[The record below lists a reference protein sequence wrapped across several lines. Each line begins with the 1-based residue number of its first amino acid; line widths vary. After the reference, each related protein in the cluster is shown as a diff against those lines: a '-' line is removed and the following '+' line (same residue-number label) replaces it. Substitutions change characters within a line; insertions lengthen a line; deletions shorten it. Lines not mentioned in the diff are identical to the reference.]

1 VLHLPDPIPD
11 ADQPPAGATL
21 ASFHAALLDAVDQSV
36 ILTDLEG
43 RIQTWNAGASRIFGY
58 TSDQMLG
65 RSVAELYPDLDAV
78 TLARDLGRIL
88 AGRDFVGEW
97 PGRSRDGSQVWVRI
111 RATLVRGAGGE
122 PVGFLGVARDVTEL
136 REAEAALARDRAGLQ
151 LIADTAPAYI
161 IRCDAKRRYTFANH
175 AYAERFGLAPE
186 LVVGKFI
193 WEVVGDDAY
202 AELRPHV
209 DRVLA
214 GSRVEFESMVPY
226 ERIGRQYIHCAVA
239 PELDAA
245 GQVAGLVA
253 VITDIS
259 DRKRADLALRESEAR
274 LTLAKEA
281 AGLALWSWD
290 PATGETSFSPEFH
303 ALYGLL
309 PDATLSFEEWRDRFL
324 HPDDRAAVLEE
335 LEAALRGPRPF
346 DGQFRIVRPGG
357 EVRWVVA
364 RGRLMQNGGDHGSR
378 LMGVTFDVTRRR
390 EADLRLQ
397 QLDRL
402 DTVARLAGGVA
413 HEANNQMA
421 VVLGAAGFILRRD
434 DLPEPVRQDA
444 VFIRD
449 AAERTAAITQQL
461 LAFSRRQVI
470 RPRVLDL
477 NATVLAFEIIL
488 RRTLGPAVAL
498 TVDLAD
504 EPSRVR
510 VDEGQLQQVLL
521 NLTLNS
527 RDAMPNGGTLRI
539 ETRRIT
545 LAPGE
550 PALPGVLVRPGPY
563 VELAVR
569 DTGVGMDR
577 TTMAHLFEPFFTT
590 KGVGRGTG
598 LGLASVYGIVKQS
611 QGYVVAESAP
621 GAGTTMRVLLP
632 LADDPLA
639 PADPAPARSEGGQGT
654 VLVVD
659 DEPVVRAMMGR
670 ALQQAGYAVLQA
682 ESADA
687 AMARAEEH
695 AGEIHVLVS
704 DLVMPGMSGHELA
717 ERLAAR
723 HPGLGVLFVSGFPGE
738 EVERRGLLESGRP
751 FLAKPFTP
759 EMLVE
764 RVRAVLD
771 ALSGPAQTI
780 RA

>member
-1 VLHLPDPIPD
+1 
-11 ADQPPAGATL
+11 
-21 ASFHAALLDAVDQSV
+21 
-36 ILTDLEG
+36 
-43 RIQTWNAGASRIFGY
+43 
-58 TSDQMLG
+58 
-65 RSVAELYPDLDAV
+65 
-78 TLARDLGRIL
+78 
-88 AGRDFVGEW
+88 
-97 PGRSRDGSQVWVRI
+97 
-111 RATLVRGAGGE
+111 
-122 PVGFLGVARDVTEL
+122 
-136 REAEAALARDRAGLQ
+136 
-151 LIADTAPAYI
+151 
-161 IRCDAKRRYTFANH
+161 
-175 AYAERFGLAPE
+175 
-186 LVVGKFI
+186 
-193 WEVVGDDAY
+193 
-202 AELRPHV
+202 
-209 DRVLA
+209 
-214 GSRVEFESMVPY
+214 
-226 ERIGRQYIHCAVA
+226 
-239 PELDAA
+239 
-245 GQVAGLVA
+245 
-253 VITDIS
+253 
-259 DRKRADLALRESEAR
+259 
-274 LTLAKEA
+274 
-281 AGLALWSWD
+281 
-290 PATGETSFSPEFH
+290 
-303 ALYGLL
+303 
-309 PDATLSFEEWRDRFL
+309 
-324 HPDDRAAVLEE
+324 
-335 LEAALRGPRPF
+335 
-346 DGQFRIVRPGG
+346 
-357 EVRWVVA
+357 
-364 RGRLMQNGGDHGSR
+364 
-378 LMGVTFDVTRRR
+378 
-390 EADLRLQ
+390 
-397 QLDRL
+397 
-402 DTVARLAGGVA
+402 
-413 HEANNQMA
+413 
-421 VVLGAAGFILRRD
+421 
-434 DLPEPVRQDA
+434 
-444 VFIRD
+444 
-449 AAERTAAITQQL
+449 
-461 LAFSRRQVI
+461 
-470 RPRVLDL
+470 
-477 NATVLAFEIIL
+477 
-488 RRTLGPAVAL
+488 VAL

-539 ETRRIT
+539 GTRRIT

-639 PADPAPARSEGGQGT
+639 PADPAPARSEGGRGT

-738 EVERRGLLESGRP
+738 EVERRGLLENGRP

>member
-11 ADQPPAGATL
+11 AHHSPADAEL
-21 ASFHAALLDAVDQSV
+21 AAFHAVLLEAVDQSV

-43 RIQTWNAGASRIFGY
+43 RIQTWNTGATRIFGY
-58 TSDQMLG
+58 TPEQMLG
-65 RSVAELYPDLDAV
+65 RSVAELYPDLDTGV
-78 TLARDLGRIL
+78 LAEDLGRIL
-88 AGRDFVGEW
+88 GGHDFVGEW
-97 PGRSRDGSQVWVRI
+97 LGRRQDGKRVWVRI
-111 RATLVRGAGGE
+111 HTTLVRGASGE
-122 PVGFLGVARDVTEL
+122 PAGFLGVARDVTEL

-161 IRCDAKRRYTFANH
+161 VRCDAERRFTFANR
-175 AYAERFGLAPE
+175 AYAERFGLEPE
-186 LVVGKFI
+186 QVVGKLI

-202 AELRPHV
+202 TELRPHI

-214 GSRVEFESMVPY
+214 GSRVEFELDVPY
-226 ERIGRQYIHCAVA
+226 ERIGRQYIHCAYA
-239 PELDAA
+239 PELGAD
-245 GQVAGLVA
+245 GEVTGLVA

-259 DRKRADLALRESEAR
+259 DRKRADHALRESEAR

-290 PATGETSFSPEFH
+290 PATGETSFSAEFH

-309 PDATLSFEEWRDRFL
+309 ADAPLSFEEWRDRFL

-335 LEAALRGPRPF
+335 LETALHGSRPF

-357 EVRWVVA
+357 EVRWVVS
-364 RGRLMQNGGDHGSR
+364 RGRLMPDGGGPR
-378 LMGVTFDVTRRR
+378 KLMGVTFDVTRRR

-444 VFIRD
+444 VYIRD

-477 NATVLAFEIIL
+477 NATVLAFEVIL
-488 RRTLGPAVAL
+488 RRTLGPDVTLA
-498 TVDLAD
+498 VDLAA

-510 VDEGQLQQVLL
+510 VNEGQLQQVLL

-527 RDAMPNGGTLRI
+527 RDAMPHGGTLRI
-539 ETRRIT
+539 ETRRVA
-545 LAPGE
+545 LGPGD
-550 PALPGVLVRPGPY
+550 PTLPGVLVRPGAY

-569 DTGVGMDR
+569 DSGVGMDP
-577 TTMAHLFEPFFTT
+577 TTMGHLFEPFFTT

-611 QGYVVAESAP
+611 QGYVVAESTP
-621 GAGTTMRVLLP
+621 GAGTTMRILLP

-639 PADPAPARSEGGQGT
+639 PADPAPAQSEGGRET

-670 ALQQAGYAVLQA
+670 ALQQAGYAVLFA

-687 AMARAEEH
+687 AMTRAEEH
-695 AGEIHVLVS
+695 AGKIHVLVS
-704 DLVMPGMSGHELA
+704 DLVMPGMSGRELA
-717 ERLAAR
+717 GRLTQR
-723 HPGLGVLFVSGFPGE
+723 HPALGVLFVSGFPGE

-764 RVRAVLD
+764 QVRAVLD
-771 ALSGPAQTI
+771 ALSGT
-780 RA
+780 RTGG